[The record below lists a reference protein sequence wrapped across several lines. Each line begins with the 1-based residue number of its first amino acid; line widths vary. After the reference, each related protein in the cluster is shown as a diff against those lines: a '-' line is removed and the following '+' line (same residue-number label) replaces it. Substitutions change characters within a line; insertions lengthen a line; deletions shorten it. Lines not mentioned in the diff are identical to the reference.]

1 MVLLN
6 IIMMERIMSGTKK
19 WIMEIEDVFWDSV
32 QNIIRNSKTTNEAIS
47 RSVSLGKS
55 MVPYIDSTTIEDSV
69 YEIWSIT

>member
-1 MVLLN
+1 
-6 IIMMERIMSGTKK
+6 MSGTKA
-19 WIMEIEDVFWDSV
+19 WIMGIEETFWDSV
-32 QNIIRNSKTTNEAIS
+32 ENIVKTSCTSVEAIS